1 MVGCHLEGENL
12 NTVEHLFHVYEE
24 LLSVPDIVAVFGA
37 VGVLYTCRV
46 TASNEVSDAA
56 ADTGAGVPENLGG
69 ATVVHG

>member
-1 MVGCHLEGENL
+1 VVGSNLEGENI
-12 NTVEHLFHVYEE
+12 NTVEHLLHVDKKF
-24 LLSVPDIVAVFGA
+24 LSVPDIVAVFGA

-56 ADTGAGVPENLGG
+56 ADTGAGMPENLGG